1 MGDFEMNAQTNRNA
15 NPGGLDALFR
25 PRSIAVIGASDDSR
39 KIGGRPIRYMQEA
52 QSAVKVYPVN
62 PTRPQVQGLKAYSS
76 AAVIGEPVDQ
86 AIIAVPARQAEEA
99 VADACAAGVRSI
111 VMFTAGFAEAGEEG
125 AAAQARILKMIR
137 DSGARLL
144 GPNAMG
150 SFNTADRI
158 FSTFSTAMDRGTP
171 AVGRVGMVSQ
181 SGAVGSYLQNL
192 VISRGMAI
200 SKFVATGNEADVQ
213 AAECLE
219 WMAQDADTDV
229 LMLYMEGC
237 RNGPA
242 LVRALR
248 TARRMKKPVIV
259 FKAGRT
265 EAGQTVAASHT
276 GALAGSVQVFDT
288 VLREAGAWSCQTLT
302 EMVDVTYACA
312 QGRLPVDKTLAIIT
326 VSGGVGVM
334 STDAAMEAGIEL
346 PPISKATLA
355 AIQAELPLAVGLNP
369 VDTTAQTVGDR
380 TILTR
385 TVERV
390 LRDRS
395 FGSAM
400 LFFSNVGRNAKDM
413 AILAE
418 PLAAL
423 RAEFSQM
430 QLALCVQTTPEFKQQ
445 LEGLG
450 YLIFEDP
457 AFCVKALAA
466 AAELSL
472 LRGLPLELPDVREIE
487 PISLRQSPDEA
498 QSKAILAKARL
509 PFAEEHV
516 AATADEAVA
525 AAEAVGYPAVIKVL
539 SAQIAHKSEVGGV
552 ALNLKDAAAV
562 REAFARVIGNAGQA
576 EPDADIRG
584 VTVAPMIVGGVQ
596 TIIGAHRD
604 STFGPVVMFGLGGIY
619 TEILKDTVLRTAPV
633 TREAALDM
641 IRSIRTFSIL
651 DGARGQEKADLDAI
665 ADAIVAVSHFI
676 AAQGPEVESVEINP
690 FIALPKGG
698 FGVDALIHIGQ
709 A

>member
-1 MGDFEMNAQTNRNA
+1 MNKSQTA
-15 NPGGLDALFR
+15 ASLDALFR
-25 PRSIAVIGASDDSR
+25 PQSIAVIGASDDPR
-39 KIGGRPIRYMQEA
+39 KIGGRPIRYMVEA
-52 QSAVKVYPVN
+52 KSDVAVYPVN
-62 PTRPQVQGLKAYSS
+62 PTRSEVQGLTAYP
-76 AAVIGEPVDQ
+76 AAGDIPGGVDQ
-86 AIIAVPARQAEEA
+86 VIIAVPARHAEAA
-99 VADACAAGVRSI
+99 VADACAAGARSI
-111 VMFTAGFAEAGEEG
+111 VMFSAGFAEAGDEG
-125 AAAQARILKMIR
+125 AAAQARIMKMIR

-276 GALAGSVQVFDT
+276 GALAGSVQVFDA

-312 QGRLPVDKTLAIIT
+312 QGRLPVDKTLAIVT

-334 STDAAMEAGIEL
+334 STDAAMETGMEL
-346 PPISKATLA
+346 PPVSSAALA
-355 AIQAELPLAVGLNP
+355 AIQTELPLAVGLNP

-380 TILTR
+380 AMLTR
-385 TVERV
+385 AVERV
-390 LRDRS
+390 LRDRP

-400 LFFSNVGRNAKDM
+400 LFFANAGRNARDVD
-413 AILAE
+413 ALSG
-418 PLAAL
+418 PLRAL
-423 RAEFSQM
+423 RAEFPRM
-430 QLALCVQTTPEFKQQ
+430 QLALCVQTTPEFRQQ
-445 LEGLG
+445 FEEMG

-457 AFCVKALAA
+457 VFCVKALAA
-466 AAELSL
+466 SADLSILRDQPLVVPELSGIAAAAL
-472 LRGLPLELPDVREIE
+472 TT
-487 PISLRQSPDEA
+487 SPDEA
-498 QSKAILAKARL
+498 QSKDLLAATGVT
-509 PFAEEHV
+509 FAQEIV
-516 AATADEAVA
+516 AASADD
-525 AAEAVGYPAVIKVL
+525 AAEAAESMGYPVVLKVL
-539 SAQIAHKSEVGGV
+539 SAQIGHKSEVGGV
-552 ALNLKDAAAV
+552 ALNLMDADAV
-562 REAFARVIGNAGQA
+562 RAAFVQVTKNAAEAV
-576 EPDADIRG
+576 PDADIRG
-584 VTVAPMIVGGVQ
+584 VTVAQMIQGGTQ

-604 STFGPVVMFGLGGIY
+604 PTFGPVVMFGLGGIY
-619 TEILKDTVLRTAPV
+619 TEVLKDTVLRTAPV
-633 TREAALDM
+633 THDDALQM
-641 IRSIRTFSIL
+641 IRSIRSFGIL

-665 ADAIVAVSHFI
+665 AGAIVNVSRFI
-676 AAQGPEVESVEINP
+676 AAQDDRVESVEINP

-698 FGVDALIHIGQ
+698 YGVDALIHVG
-709 A
+709 